1 MDTIDHII
9 DVGQALVIALNELK
23 ERDDIPMSRQQAA
36 VYLGVS
42 VSTISNYQLTGRL
55 EKKVKNGIVG
65 YMPADLR
72 RIKNHGT
79 Q

>member
-1 MDTIDHII
+1 IDHII